1 MGQIKFA
8 RVDSRMIH
16 GQVVTKWSKGV
27 GSDSVYVVD
36 DTTAKDDFMKMILEG
51 SGKTYG
57 FKVKVFSKEAIIEE
71 WNNNQFGNQK
81 VFVIFKDIPT
91 AVDVIKA
98 GLPTGV
104 LNIGGVPKKA
114 DSKQIN
120 ASVFLTEQDL
130 TSLNEIKSDQNI
142 DVFIQTVPDTQRL
155 NISEVKL

>member
-36 DTTAKDDFMKMILEG
+36 DTTAKDSFMKTILEG
-51 SGKTYG
+51 SGKSYG
-57 FKVKVFSKEAIIEE
+57 FKVKVFSKAEILAA
-71 WNNNQFGNQK
+71 WNDNQFGNAK
-81 VFVIFKDIPT
+81 VFLIFKDIDT
-91 AVDVIKA
+91 AVEVINN

-104 LNIGGVPKKA
+104 LNIGGVPKKP

-120 ASVFLTEQDL
+120 ASVFLTEKNL
-130 TSLNEIKSDQNI
+130 ESLNQIRVDHSI
-142 DVFIQTVPDTQRL
+142 DVFIQTVPDTQKVS
-155 NISEVKL
+155 ISEVKI